1 MAKRELPA
9 LEGDRTIL
17 RLLKPADLPLTLSWR
32 NQDQIREWFLNT
44 AIITAEGHYTW
55 FERYQELDNDFIFII
70 VAKELDNLPVGQI
83 SLYGIN
89 WDNQTA
95 EFGRLMI
102 GELQARSKGL
112 AKEATY
118 LLLDF
123 GFRVMNLKEIVLEVK
138 ENNEV
143 AIAIYRTAGFNETS
157 REMDLVRMSIRA
169 ESWHHDTESSKQ
181 GRELS

>member
-1 MAKRELPA
+1 
-9 LEGDRTIL
+9 
-17 RLLKPADLPLTLSWR
+17 
-32 NQDQIREWFLNT
+32 
-44 AIITAEGHYTW
+44 
-55 FERYQELDNDFIFII
+55 
-70 VAKELDNLPVGQI
+70 VGQI

-102 GELQARSKGL
+102 GEVQARGKGI

-138 ENNEV
+138 ENNE
-143 AIAIYRTAGFNETS
+143 AALAIYRTAGFNETS

-169 ESWHHDTESSKQ
+169 ESWHHDTESTKQ
-181 GRELS
+181 GGELS